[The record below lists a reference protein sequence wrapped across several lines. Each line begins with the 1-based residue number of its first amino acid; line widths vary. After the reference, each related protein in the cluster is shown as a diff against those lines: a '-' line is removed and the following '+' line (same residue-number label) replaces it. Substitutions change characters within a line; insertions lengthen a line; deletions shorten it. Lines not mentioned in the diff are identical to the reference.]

1 MEVLRS
7 TPIANFPMVKSIE
20 SLARGLQVVEAI
32 RQHSPASLALLH
44 RHTGISK
51 ATLLRILKTLQE
63 AGWVYRALGD
73 SCYRLSFTVSRQMPG
88 NDPGEQLAELAAPI
102 IQELQSRLR
111 WPVDIAM
118 RDGLAM
124 KIVETTRLHS
134 VFILNRQVMGY
145 RPPFLMSGNGRA
157 YLAFCPEEERRSI
170 IAALKA
176 AGGKE
181 GRLACD
187 SVWLQQLLD
196 DTRRQGYGVRESS
209 YFGVGTTEG
218 EQIEAIAVP
227 VLHGGSVTAT
237 LALSWP
243 QGALSQTEVDQHYY
257 PLLRSAADRLAEQ
270 LRVQHV
276 SV

>member
-1 MEVLRS
+1 
-7 TPIANFPMVKSIE
+7 MVKSID
-20 SLARGLQVVEAI
+20 SLARGLHVVEAI
-32 RQHSPASLALLH
+32 RQHSPVSLAELH
-44 RHTGISK
+44 HQTGISK
-51 ATLLRILKTLQE
+51 ATLLRVLKTLQE

-73 SCYRLSFTVSRQMPG
+73 SCYRLSFTLNRNLAD

-102 IQELQSRLR
+102 IQELQSELR

-124 KIVETTRLHS
+124 KIVESTRLHS

-170 IAALKA
+170 INALKA
-176 AGGKE
+176 SKTKE

-187 SVWLQQLLD
+187 TVWLQQLLEQ
-196 DTRRQGYGVRESS
+196 TRRQGYGERESS

-218 EQIEAIAVP
+218 EQIAAIAVP
-227 VLHGGSVTAT
+227 VMDKQGVKAT

-243 QGALSQTEVDQHYY
+243 QGTLSKDQIDQHYY
-257 PLLRSAADRLAEQ
+257 PLLRGAAERLSK
-270 LRVQHV
+270 LLDK
-276 SV
+276 